1 VPAVTGGSLVP
12 GIAVTVTMALA
23 AGTSEPAR
31 ATGAAPAGPV
41 TFSKD
46 VAPIIFDHC
55 GICHH
60 PGGTAPFSLLTYP
73 AARQRATLVAA
84 VTRRR
89 VMPPW
94 KSEPGYGEFIGHR
107 PLSDAEIG
115 VMQQWA
121 ADGAP
126 EGDRRDLPPPPR
138 WSDGWQLGTPDLIV
152 TPPRPYVLPPDGTDV
167 SRVFVLPVPVNT
179 MRYVRGLEFRPG
191 NPRAVHHANIRID
204 RTPASRQLDEQDPAP
219 GYDGLLSHSAVYPD
233 GHFLGWTP
241 GQVAPLLP
249 KGLAWRLAPG
259 TDLVVEVHMKPSGK
273 AESIEPSIGLYF
285 GEDPPERTPAMLRLG
300 RQSIDIAAGEQDYTI
315 TDSFVL
321 PVDVEVQA
329 VQPHAH
335 YRARE
340 VAGVATLPDGTTK
353 WLISIKDWDVRWQH
367 VYRYVTPFA
376 LPRGTTLA
384 VRYTYDNS
392 ADNPR
397 NPEQPPRRVRWGQ
410 WAKDEMGDLWIQ
422 VLTRDDR
429 DLQILNAAFQPKLL
443 AEDIVG
449 YETMIRAD
457 PSRVQL
463 HDDVAVL
470 YLELGRAREAAAHF
484 GASAALKPGSAA
496 AHFNLATALTLAGD
510 LDEAVVRYQRA
521 LQIRPDYGPAHNNLG
536 NVLLRLGNA
545 DEALRQFRDAF
556 RLDPANAEAHYNAG
570 SVLRSRGELAEALG
584 QFRQAV
590 QLKPESTA
598 AVASLAWLLATA
610 PDATIRNADEAIRYG
625 ERAVDLTRR
634 TDASALDILA
644 AAYASASQF
653 DRAVAVTQEALVLKP
668 DDALA
673 AAIRQRQ
680 ALYRQHKGYV
690 QRAL

>member
-1 VPAVTGGSLVP
+1 
-12 GIAVTVTMALA
+12 
-23 AGTSEPAR
+23 
-31 ATGAAPAGPV
+31 
-41 TFSKD
+41 
-46 VAPIIFDHC
+46 
-55 GICHH
+55 
-60 PGGTAPFSLLTYP
+60 
-73 AARQRATLVAA
+73 
-84 VTRRR
+84 
-89 VMPPW
+89 
-94 KSEPGYGEFIGHR
+94 
-107 PLSDAEIG
+107 
-115 VMQQWA
+115 
-121 ADGAP
+121 
-126 EGDRRDLPPPPR
+126 
-138 WSDGWQLGTPDLIV
+138 
-152 TPPRPYVLPPDGTDV
+152 
-167 SRVFVLPVPVNT
+167 
-179 MRYVRGLEFRPG
+179 
-191 NPRAVHHANIRID
+191 
-204 RTPASRQLDEQDPAP
+204 
-219 GYDGLLSHSAVYPD
+219 
-233 GHFLGWTP
+233 
-241 GQVAPLLP
+241 
-249 KGLAWRLAPG
+249 
-259 TDLVVEVHMKPSGK
+259 
-273 AESIEPSIGLYF
+273 
-285 GEDPPERTPAMLRLG
+285 
-300 RQSIDIAAGEQDYTI
+300 
-315 TDSFVL
+315 
-321 PVDVEVQA
+321 

-397 NPEQPPRRVRWGQ
+397 NPEQPPRRARWGQ

-521 LQIRPDYGPAHNNLG
+521 LQIRPDYGLAHNNLG

-545 DEALRQFRDAF
+545 DEALRHFRDAF

-570 SVLRSRGELAEALG
+570 SVLRSRGELSEALG

-590 QLKPESTA
+590 QLTPESTS

-610 PDATIRNADEAIRYG
+610 PDAAIRNADEAIRYG
-625 ERAVDLTRR
+625 ERAADLTRR
-634 TDASALDILA
+634 MDASALDILA

-653 DRAVAVTQEALVLKP
+653 DRAIAVTQEALGLKP

-680 ALYRQHKGYV
+680 ALYRQHRAYV
-690 QRAL
+690 SAG